1 MSIVIQIA
9 IESQSSKAEQKIMIQ
24 KRWVHSQVSEEA
36 VRDLQQALKIH
47 PIFCKLLVQRG
58 IYTFDQAKLFF
69 RPELTHLHDPFLMKD
84 MDKAVY
90 RLTQAIQNQ
99 EKILLYGDYD
109 VDGTTSV
116 ALMYSFLSGFY
127 KNIDYYIPDR
137 YKEGYGVSEAGVAYA
152 AQHGFSLIIAMDCG
166 IKAIDKVALAKQH
179 NIDFIIA
186 DHHLPEAKIPDA
198 IAVLDPKRTDC
209 NYPYKELSGC
219 GIAFKLAQAYTQYHE
234 MDFSL
239 VEDLLDLLVVSIG
252 CDIVPI
258 TGENRVLAFYGLK
271 KLNQSP
277 RLGLKALI
285 YVAKKSYPLTIS
297 DVVFG
302 VGPLINA
309 AGRLADAKQAVKVLL
324 ATHKQVAKDSA
335 EALNYKNIQR
345 RTFER
350 NIAKEAS
357 LQFEA
362 LPNHEQLKTVVLH
375 DKDWHKGVIGIVASR
390 MVERF
395 HRPTII
401 LTSSGEKIVGSARS
415 VRGFDIHEAI
425 HSCEHL
431 LVNFGG
437 HKYAAGVT
445 MTPEVV
451 SNFKQQFEQVVTN
464 SILPEHLVPEV
475 RIDAVLDFKN
485 ITPKFW
491 NILRQFAPFG
501 PKNMRPVFQSVQV
514 KDSGTS
520 RLLKEKHIK
529 FKLKQE
535 DTPTLE
541 AIGFSMAHHF
551 QMVKSKAPFNI
562 CYTITENNWK
572 GRKNLQLNIKD
583 LRF

>member
-1 MSIVIQIA
+1 M
-9 IESQSSKAEQKIMIQ
+9 MQ
-24 KRWVHSQVSEEA
+24 KRWVYTQVNEEA
-36 VRDLQQALKIH
+36 VHDLQSALKIH
-47 PIFCKLLVQRG
+47 PIFCQLLVQRG
-58 IYTFDQAKLFF
+58 IYTFDDAKLFF
-69 RPELTHLHDPFLMKD
+69 RPQLTHLHDPFLMKD
-84 MDKAVY
+84 MDKAIY
-90 RLTQAIQNQ
+90 RLTQAIENQ

-116 ALMYSFLSGFY
+116 ALMYSFLSGLY

-137 YKEGYGVSEAGVAYA
+137 YKEGYGVSEAGVEYA
-152 AQHGFSLIIAMDCG
+152 ARHGFSLIIAMDCG
-166 IKAIDKVALAKQH
+166 IKAMDKVALAKQH
-179 NIDFIIA
+179 GIDFIIA

-198 IAVLDPKRTDC
+198 VAVLDPKRADC

-219 GIAFKLAQAYTQYHE
+219 GIAFKIAQAYTQYHE
-234 MDFSL
+234 VDFASI
-239 VEDLLDLLVVSIG
+239 EHLLDLLVVSIG

-271 KLNQSP
+271 RLNESP
-277 RLGLKALI
+277 RLGLRALI
-285 YVAKKSYPLTIS
+285 KVAKKSYPLTIS

-324 ATHKQVAKDSA
+324 AQDKQVAYDSA

-345 RTFER
+345 RAFER
-350 NIAKEAS
+350 NIAEEAGRM
-357 LQFEA
+357 FEA
-362 LPNHEQLKTVVLH
+362 LPNAEQRKTVVLH

-425 HSCEHL
+425 HACEEL

-445 MTPEVV
+445 MTPEVM
-451 SNFKQQFEQVVTN
+451 STFQEQFEQVVTN
-464 SILPEHLVPEV
+464 SILPEHLIPEV
-475 RIDAVLDFKN
+475 RIDAVLN
-485 ITPKFW
+485 LAHITPKFW
-491 NILRQFAPFG
+491 NLLRQFAPFG
-501 PKNMRPVFQSVQV
+501 PKNMRPVFQTNQV
-514 KDSGTS
+514 KDSGGT

-529 FKLKQE
+529 FRLQQDE
-535 DTPTLE
+535 SSTQD
-541 AIGFSMAHHF
+541 AIGFSMPQHF
-551 QMVKSKAPFNI
+551 TAIKNKQPFDI
-562 CYTITENNWK
+562 CYTVTENNWK
-572 GRKNLQLNIKD
+572 GRKSLQLNVKD